1 MAVAAALQ
9 SSDRL
14 GLLTVALG
22 PVQPFIAAARSLR
35 DLRTGSA
42 LLSYLSFCAMRPV
55 IDRLGKHNL
64 ISPSL
69 YGNPWQRSGQGEE
82 TIPTSG
88 LPHRFLALVPWGEE
102 GAEAATLARACEAA
116 AKDALVEIAAAV
128 RGKIAERMD
137 DFRGW
142 DALWDA
148 QIDAMLHVRAVAV
161 PLDVDASTLSRLG
174 IPTDADEGGGVG
186 WIGLVDLA
194 GRVLAARRSVL
205 PVPVNPAAEAT
216 GTVAKCTLLG
226 SWEQMGD
233 GVFWKV
239 APDRLRMGG
248 VRMRPSERFCAQS
261 LVKRFAFPAFPQI
274 TFGFEPKD
282 VRFPDTA
289 TVAAAE
295 WLEGAG
301 PDLQRYADRGEWSG
315 QWLHWVRQDQD
326 KDEARCPDEVWAQI
340 LEAKRNSKN
349 NPPSYYAILVADG
362 DNMGQ
367 WLRGD
372 KLDQGRRMSPLHHM
386 AISEALANFSVHAAP
401 AIVTNH
407 KGWLIYSGGDD
418 VLAVLPAARA
428 LSCALAL
435 RNAFRGTGGWYEG
448 RLALGDKAGLSVGVA
463 VVHHKEDLREALDA
477 ARTAEK
483 KAKGD
488 GRDRLALTVRR
499 RSGEHATS
507 FLRWENVPW
516 MTALV
521 EAFRD
526 GASDRWAY
534 RLRGMAGTLDGLPV
548 DAGTAELK
556 RQVGRS
562 EGETLERLARLG
574 PILDL
579 APAATDDDTKAMAL
593 AALAAAYERFRHG
606 HDGPRIA
613 DFALACQDASF
624 LARGRDR

>member
-1 MAVAAALQ
+1 
-9 SSDRL
+9 
-14 GLLTVALG
+14 
-22 PVQPFIAAARSLR
+22 
-35 DLRTGSA
+35 
-42 LLSYLSFCAMRPV
+42 MRPV
-55 IDRLGKHNL
+55 IDGLGKHNL

-69 YGNPWQRSGQGEE
+69 YGNPRQRSGQGEE

-102 GAEAATLARACEAA
+102 GAEAAALARACEAA

-128 RGKIAERMD
+128 RGRIAERMG
-137 DFRGW
+137 DFPGW
-142 DALWDA
+142 DALWDS

-161 PLDVDASTLSRLG
+161 PLDADASTLSRLG
-174 IPTDADEGGGVG
+174 VPTDADEGGGVG

-205 PVPVNPAAEAT
+205 PVPVNPTAQAAR
-216 GTVAKCTLLG
+216 TVAKCTLLG

-233 GVFWKV
+233 EGFWKV
-239 APDRLRMGG
+239 APNKLRVGG
-248 VRMRPSERFCAQS
+248 VRMRPKERFCAQS
-261 LVKRFAFPAFPQI
+261 LVKRFAFPAFLR
-274 TFGFEPKD
+274 TALELERED
-282 VRFPDTA
+282 ARFPDTA
-289 TVAAAE
+289 TVAAVE
-295 WLEGAG
+295 WLGEAGLDWQGHAEEGK
-301 PDLQRYADRGEWSG
+301 WSG
-315 QWLHWVRQDQD
+315 QWLHWTRQDQD
-326 KDEARCPDEVWAQI
+326 KDEVCDSDDVWRLI
-340 LEAKRNSKN
+340 SEAKRKSKN

-367 WLRGD
+367 WLRGE
-372 KLDQGRRMSPLHHM
+372 KLDQGQRMSPLHHM
-386 AISEALANFSVHAAP
+386 AISEALANFAIHAAP
-401 AIVTNH
+401 TIVTNH

-418 VLAVLPAARA
+418 VLAVLPAAHA

-435 RNAFRGTGGWYEG
+435 RNAFRGIGGWHEG
-448 RLALGDKAGLSVGVA
+448 RFALGDKAGLSVGVA

-477 ARTAEK
+477 ARAAEK
-483 KAKGD
+483 KAKSD

-507 FLRWENVPW
+507 VLRWEDVPW
-516 MTALV
+516 VTALV

-534 RLRGMAGTLDGLPV
+534 RLRSLADTLDRLPTG
-548 DAGTAELK
+548 ASAAELK
-556 RQVGRS
+556 RQIGRS
-562 EGETLERLARLG
+562 EGDTLEKLARLG

-579 APAATDDDTKAMAL
+579 APAADDDTKAMAL
-593 AALAAAYERFRHG
+593 AALEAAYERFRHD

-613 DFALACQDASF
+613 DFVLVCQEASF